1 MKVEIFKDKE
11 TLYRSVSD
19 FYIKAI
25 NEKPNMTLGLA
36 TGTTP
41 IPLYKNLIE
50 AYKNKQVSF
59 KDITTFNLD
68 EYIGLDKTHEAS
80 YAYFMRN
87 QLFDHIDI
95 KLENTFIPSG
105 ILEPQVAISEF
116 QKALDAHQ
124 VDIQLLGLGSNGHIG
139 FNEPGTPFNSTTHQT
154 DLALSTIED
163 NSRMFDSIEDVPTQ
177 SITMGIKDIMR
188 ASKIILIAT
197 GEQKAEAVYGMIH
210 GPVDENLPA
219 SILQKHKDVVI
230 YLDEAAASKL
240 K

>member
-50 AYKNKQVSF
+50 AYQNKQVSF

-68 EYIGLDKTHEAS
+68 EYIGLDKTHKAS
-80 YAYFMRN
+80 YAYFMRD

-163 NSRMFDSIEDVPTQ
+163 NSRMFESIEDVPTQ
-177 SITMGIKDIMR
+177 SITMGIQDIMR

-197 GEQKAEAVYGMIH
+197 GEQKAEAVYGMIC

-219 SILQKHKDVVI
+219 SILQKHNDVVI

>member
-80 YAYFMRN
+80 YAYFMRV

-177 SITMGIKDIMR
+177 SITMGIQDIMR

>member
-177 SITMGIKDIMR
+177 SITMGIQDIMR

>member
-1 MKVEIFKDKE
+1 LKVEIFKDKE

-68 EYIGLDKTHEAS
+68 EYIGLDKTHKAS
-80 YAYFMRN
+80 YAYFMKN

-116 QKALDAHQ
+116 QKALNAHQ

-139 FNEPGTPFNSTTHQT
+139 FNEPSTPFNSTTHQT
-154 DLALSTIED
+154 DLALSTIKD
-163 NSRMFDSIEDVPTQ
+163 NSRMFDSIDDVPTQ
-177 SITMGIKDIMR
+177 SITMGIQDIMR

>member
-50 AYKNKQVSF
+50 AYQNKQVSF

-68 EYIGLDKTHEAS
+68 EYIGLDKTHKAS
-80 YAYFMRN
+80 YAYFMRD

-105 ILEPQVAISEF
+105 ILEPQIAISEF

-163 NSRMFDSIEDVPTQ
+163 NSRMFDSIDDVPTQ
-177 SITMGIKDIMR
+177 SITMGIQDIMR

-219 SILQKHKDVVI
+219 SILQKHNDVVI

>member
-1 MKVEIFKDKE
+1 MKVKIFKDKE
-11 TLYRSVSD
+11 SLYRSVSD

-177 SITMGIKDIMR
+177 SITMGIQDIMR

>member
-11 TLYRSVSD
+11 TLYRSVLD

-68 EYIGLDKTHEAS
+68 EYIGLDKTHKAS
-80 YAYFMRN
+80 YAYFMKN

-163 NSRMFDSIEDVPTQ
+163 NSRMFESIKDVPTQ
-177 SITMGIKDIMR
+177 SITMGIQDIMR

>member
-1 MKVEIFKDKE
+1 LKVEIFKDKE

-19 FYIKAI
+19 FYVKAI

-50 AYKNKQVSF
+50 SYKNKQVSF

-68 EYIGLDKTHEAS
+68 EYIGLDKTHKAS
-80 YAYFMRN
+80 YAYFMKN

-163 NSRMFDSIEDVPTQ
+163 NSRMFESIKDVPTQ
-177 SITMGIKDIMR
+177 SITMGIQDIMR

-197 GEQKAEAVYGMIH
+197 GKQKAEAVYGMIH

-219 SILQKHKDVVI
+219 SILQKHNDVVI